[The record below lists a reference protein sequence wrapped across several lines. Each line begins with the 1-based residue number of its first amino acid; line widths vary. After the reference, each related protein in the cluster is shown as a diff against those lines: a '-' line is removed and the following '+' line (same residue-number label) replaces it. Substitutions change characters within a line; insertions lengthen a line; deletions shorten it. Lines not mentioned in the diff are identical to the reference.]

1 MDQCSEMHN
10 SRVQDSGG
18 QSTVMLK
25 HVVVGVAEL
34 RACTQLVSI
43 GFRRKHEHVFQY
55 GADWLTHGWII
66 DWREQDSSG
75 HMYMYSN
82 TGWIGIADQ
91 QLNIQSVREEFQRT
105 GIRVLKHGH
114 DGSGRP
120 IQYSARE
127 NRIPA
132 ETALSYWNK
141 VVVVVADLKS
151 DTRPMSKEFRRKH
164 KHVANVW
171 VIRRADSQWNT
182 RLTRAELQQTHVY
195 VFKHRSDLA
204 GRPATEY

>member
-1 MDQCSEMHN
+1 MW
-10 SRVQDSGG
+10 
-18 QSTVMLK
+18 
-25 HVVVGVAEL
+25 EL
-34 RACTQLVSI
+34 SDR
-43 GFRRKHEHVFQY
+43 
-55 GADWLTHGWII
+55 LTHNWIL
-66 DWREQDSSG
+66 DWQEHDFSG
-75 HMYMYSN
+75 HRYMYTN
-82 TGWIGIADQ
+82 TGVIGLADL
-91 QLNIQSVREEFQRT
+91 QLNIQSMRAEFRRT
-105 GIRVLKHGH
+105 HIRVSKHGH
-114 DGSGRP
+114 DQSGRLM
-120 IQYSARE
+120 QYLARE

-151 DTRPMSKEFRRKH
+151 DTRSMSKEFRRKH

-182 RLTRAELQQTHVY
+182 RLTRAELQRTHVY